1 MSSFPPTRSHAPLS
15 VPPAYAQKLLST
27 YITLSNT
34 HAYLLPNAHLTASG
48 PTSGSSTS
56 ITLRNLQRVEAGLRG
71 EWLAPVVDLEVA
83 IAQGKEKE
91 GKEEEGWQNLEDYQL
106 EQEDVEGEV
115 VGESTVVAQTG
126 EEEEEDGDVEH
137 EYAGDET
144 VTSTK
149 SLKRKSATAVVDAD
163 VEAEPKAKKS
173 TKDKEAR
180 KQEKK
185 EKLKRERREKEEK
198 RKADAAQKRVEV

>member
-1 MSSFPPTRSHAPLS
+1 MSSFPPIRSHAPLS
-15 VPPAYAQKLLST
+15 VPAAYAQKLLST

-34 HAYLLPNAHLTASG
+34 HAYLLPNVQLTASG

-91 GKEEEGWQNLEDYQL
+91 GKEEGWQNLEDYQL

-149 SLKRKSATAVVDAD
+149 SLKRKSATAVADAD

-185 EKLKRERREKEEK
+185 EKLKREKREKEEK
-198 RKADAAQKRVEV
+198 RKAAAAQKQVEV